1 MRVKV
6 CFLRFGYVSQD
17 LIEALRKEVSA
28 EEIAFDPQ
36 LKYYRDLRN
45 MIDTARAEGF
55 AKGLRE
61 A

>member
-1 MRVKV
+1 
-6 CFLRFGYVSQD
+6 VSQD